1 MAVALAL
8 DGCVARMEDALE
20 TDAPPLWERLAD
32 VIRARGHD
40 PNWRR
45 GPSVLEQLHGITAPP
60 GRPRKARQRDC
71 PESARPFRR
80 CAGLP
85 P

>member
-1 MAVALAL
+1 MTRRCC
-8 DGCVARMEDALE
+8 GYRMEDALE
-20 TDAPPLWERLAD
+20 TDEPRLWERLAD

-45 GPSVLEQLHGITAPP
+45 RPSVLDLLRGITAPP

-71 PESARPFRR
+71 PESAKPYRGR
-80 CAGLP
+80 AGP
-85 P
+85 TP